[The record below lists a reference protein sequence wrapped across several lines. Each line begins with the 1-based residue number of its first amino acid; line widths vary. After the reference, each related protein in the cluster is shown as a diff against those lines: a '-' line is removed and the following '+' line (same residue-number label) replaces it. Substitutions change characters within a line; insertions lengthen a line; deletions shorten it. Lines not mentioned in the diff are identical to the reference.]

1 MTHVGGPESQA
12 HISPINIGEGLWI
25 DLDETPGSEEERSAQ
40 LDALAFRAVR
50 EILLQTRDKRAR
62 LRAAELVMSK
72 QDTGGSFADAVA
84 ELLKGS

>member
-1 MTHVGGPESQA
+1 MTHVGGPESKA
-12 HISPINIGEGLWI
+12 HIAPINIGEGLWI
-25 DLDETPGSEEERSAQ
+25 DLAETPETEEERSAQ

-84 ELLKGS
+84 ELLKVS